1 MGRGRFRLGR
11 RRLLVIWRRLG
22 MKSRAFI
29 RQEELKGMKE

>member
-11 RRLLVIWRRLG
+11 RRLLVIGWWMG
-22 MKSRAFI
+22 MSLNVVS